1 MSDVLLL
8 TRPIGSGIAKIAVAQ
23 KLASKKLAKELKA
36 LTGESNEAEASEF
49 VKRGLKTVELG
60 ALGLL
65 GAAAELA
72 VAAKKLVVIEL
83 ERVPLL
89 AGVPELS
96 EQGVATHEGVPE
108 VNGVMLPEGLP
119 EPIAQ
124 VLFDADAS
132 GALLV
137 AVPEGEA
144 QKLGAAL
151 HKKGVESWL
160 IGALVKGK
168 AGVTLA

>member
-8 TRPIGSGIAKIAVAQ
+8 TRPIGSGIAKIAVQQ
-23 KLASKKLAKELKA
+23 KLASKKLARELKA
-36 LTGESNEAEASEF
+36 LSGESNEVEASEF

-65 GAAAELA
+65 GAAAELS

-96 EQGVATHEGVPE
+96 EQGVRTHDGVPQ

-124 VLFDADAS
+124 VLFDADSS

-144 QKLGAAL
+144 TKLGAAL

-168 AGVTLA
+168 PGVSLA